1 MVQEPAASKV
11 TVEPDTEHIDG
22 VVLELKLTASP
33 EVVEA
38 LTVNGAVP

>member
-1 MVQEPAASKV
+1 MVQVPPISNV
-11 TVEPDTEHIDG
+11 TMEPDTEQTDG

-33 EVVEA
+33 DVADA